1 MDFNFDTGTISNI
14 LELDGGG
21 NNITVLGSAGFVVPI
36 GPTLARAPQQGV
48 LRYNTTLSRFEG
60 FDGVDW
66 TQVQTV
72 TNNSPALSN
81 LSTLSGTGMV
91 VQTAP
96 GIFTARSVLGTAA
109 NIVVTNGDGIAGDP
123 TINLA
128 TAGAAGTY
136 VTATTDAFGRVV
148 SGTTTQSWSTLTATP
163 TTVAGYGITDAMI
176 AGGGVVGWEAGT
188 VAALPVSSV
197 AGRFYFA
204 TDTKETYYDTGAGW
218 VLSQGPIIGDIAIAS
233 GTNTATLATVNAD
246 VGTYGSSTAVPVLTV
261 DGKGRITAVST
272 VAISSAITLAGDVSG
287 TGTTGGTTTTTLAT
301 VNTNVGTFGDAGNVA
316 QVTVNGKGLVTAA
329 SAVAITPAAIGAINV
344 NQLGVANGVA
354 TLDATGKL
362 TDTQIPAALV
372 GALVY
377 QGTWNAATNTPTLV
391 SGVGTKGQYYK
402 VSTAGSTTIDGHNI
416 WTVGDIIVFNGT
428 TWDAID
434 GLTTE
439 VTSVF
444 GRVGAVTAVLAS
456 TDFANQGATTTVL
469 HGNAAG
475 APSWGAIDLSTD
487 VTGTLPSTTF
497 PALSGD
503 VSTTAGSVITTLA
516 TVNGDVGS
524 FGSATA
530 VPVLTVNAKGL
541 VTAVSTA
548 TIPNTIA
555 LTGDATASVTTGGS
569 GALTLA
575 TVNANV
581 GSFGSATAV
590 PVLTV
595 NDKGLVTAVSTVAI
609 SGAITIAGDAT
620 GSGTTG
626 GTTTI
631 TLNTVNA
638 NVGSFGDGTHIPTL
652 VVDGKGLVTAASSTL
667 VTPAAIGAVAD
678 AGGAPSIQ
686 SGTLAG
692 LPISST
698 TGAIYITTDG
708 NGFYR
713 YDGAAWSSVG
723 ESGLTFTENAVAPV
737 ASTVTGANSA
747 SIGSG
752 NTVAGANSIATGAGA
767 STFNYGAEVHANGY
781 FTSAGDAQTA
791 KYVLRNITTNAT
803 PLALFLDGATAQ
815 LLLKPNSAVAYSA
828 LIVARSTST
837 TGNNGAWKI
846 EGLIKRDAT
855 TGSTALVGTRS
866 RTILTRPAGW
876 QADVAAD
883 TATGA
888 LVFNVTG
895 SAGNTVRWVAT
906 VTATEVTN

>member
-1 MDFNFDTGTISNI
+1 MN
-14 LELDGGG
+14 
-21 NNITVLGSAGFVVPI
+21 
-36 GPTLARAPQQGV
+36 
-48 LRYNTTLSRFEG
+48 RFEG

-72 TNNSPALSN
+72 TNNSPALTN

-91 VQTAP
+91 MQTSP
-96 GIFTARSVLGTAA
+96 GVFAILPARSVVGTAS
-109 NIVVTNGDGIAGDP
+109 NIVVTNGDGIAGNP
-123 TINLA
+123 TVNLA
-128 TAGAAGTY
+128 TAGTAGTY

-148 SGTTTQSWSTLTATP
+148 SGTTTQAWSTLTGTP
-163 TTVAGYGITDAMI
+163 TTVAGYGITDAMV
-176 AGGGVVGWEAGT
+176 AGSGVVGWSAGT
-188 VAALPVSSV
+188 LAALPVSSV

-218 VLSQGPIIGDIAIAS
+218 VLSQGPITGDIAIAS
-233 GTNTATLATVNAD
+233 GTKTATLATVNAN
-246 VGTYGSSTAVPVLTV
+246 VGSFGSATAVPVLTV
-261 DGKGRITAVST
+261 DAKGRITAVST
-272 VAISSAITLAGDVSG
+272 VAISSAITLAGDVTG

-301 VNTNVGTFGDAGNVA
+301 VNTTVGTFGDAGNVA
-316 QVTVNGKGLVTAA
+316 RVTVNGKGLVTAA
-329 SAVAITPAAIGAINV
+329 SNVAITPAAIGAINV

-354 TLDATGKL
+354 TLDAAGKL
-362 TDTQIPAALV
+362 ANSQIPAALV

-377 QGTWNAATNTPTLV
+377 QGTWNAATNTPTLA

-402 VSTAGSTTIDGHNI
+402 VGTAGSTTIDGHNI
-416 WTVGDIIVFNGT
+416 WTVGDIIAFNGT
-428 TWDAID
+428 VWDAID

-444 GRVGAVTAVLAS
+444 GRVGAVTATLAS
-456 TDFANQGATTTVL
+456 TDFANQGTTTTVL

-475 APSWGAIDLSTD
+475 APSWGAINLSTD

-497 PALSGD
+497 PALTGD
-503 VSTTAGSVITTLA
+503 VTTTAGSVVTTLA
-516 TVNGDVGS
+516 TVNSNTGS

-541 VTAVSTA
+541 VTAVSTVA
-548 TIPNTIA
+548 IPNTIA

-575 TVNANV
+575 TVNTNV
-581 GSFGSATAV
+581 GSFGSASAV

-595 NDKGLVTAVSTVAI
+595 NAKGLVTAVSTVAI

-626 GTTTI
+626 GTTPI

-652 VVDGKGLVTAASSTL
+652 VVNSKGLVTAASSTL
-667 VTPAAIGAVAD
+667 VTTATIGAVTN
-678 AGGAPSIQ
+678 AGGAPSIKE
-686 SGTLAG
+686 GTAAAIGAAG
-692 LPISST
+692 T
-698 TGAIYITTDG
+698 AGALYVTTDTKQIFRD
-708 NGFYR
+708 NGTTW
-713 YDGAAWSSVG
+713 DQIG
-723 ESGLTFTENAVAPV
+723 EAGILYTENAVTPV

-752 NTVAGANSIATGAGA
+752 NTVTGANSIATGAGA
-767 STFNYGAEVHANGY
+767 STSNYGAEVHANGY

-815 LLLKPNSAVAYSA
+815 LLLKPNSAIAYSA

-855 TGSTALVGTRS
+855 ASATALVGTRS
-866 RTILTRPAGW
+866 MTILTRPSGW

-883 TATGA
+883 TTTGA

-895 SAGNTVRWVAT
+895 SAGNTVRWVAS
-906 VTATEVTN
+906 VTTTEVTN

>member
-1 MDFNFDTGTISNI
+1 M
-14 LELDGGG
+14 
-21 NNITVLGSAGFVVPI
+21 
-36 GPTLARAPQQGV
+36 
-48 LRYNTTLSRFEG
+48 
-60 FDGVDW
+60 
-66 TQVQTV
+66 
-72 TNNSPALSN
+72 
-81 LSTLSGTGMV
+81 
-91 VQTAP
+91 
-96 GIFTARSVLGTAA
+96 
-109 NIVVTNGDGIAGDP
+109 
-123 TINLA
+123 
-128 TAGAAGTY
+128 
-136 VTATTDAFGRVV
+136 
-148 SGTTTQSWSTLTATP
+148 
-163 TTVAGYGITDAMI
+163 
-176 AGGGVVGWEAGT
+176 
-188 VAALPVSSV
+188 AALPVSSV
-197 AGRFYFA
+197 TGRFYFA

-516 TVNGDVGS
+516 TVNSNVGS
-524 FGSATA
+524 FGSASA
-530 VPVLTVNAKGL
+530 VPVLTVNG
-541 VTAVSTA
+541 
-548 TIPNTIA
+548 
-555 LTGDATASVTTGGS
+555 
-569 GALTLA
+569 
-575 TVNANV
+575 
-581 GSFGSATAV
+581 
-590 PVLTV
+590 
-595 NDKGLVTAVSTVAI
+595 KGLVTAVSTVAI

>member
-1 MDFNFDTGTISNI
+1 VNANVGSF
-14 LELDGGG
+14 
-21 NNITVLGSAGFVVPI
+21 GSA
-36 GPTLARAPQQGV
+36 
-48 LRYNTTLSRFEG
+48 
-60 FDGVDW
+60 
-66 TQVQTV
+66 
-72 TNNSPALSN
+72 
-81 LSTLSGTGMV
+81 
-91 VQTAP
+91 
-96 GIFTARSVLGTAA
+96 
-109 NIVVTNGDGIAGDP
+109 
-123 TINLA
+123 
-128 TAGAAGTY
+128 
-136 VTATTDAFGRVV
+136 
-148 SGTTTQSWSTLTATP
+148 
-163 TTVAGYGITDAMI
+163 
-176 AGGGVVGWEAGT
+176 
-188 VAALPVSSV
+188 
-197 AGRFYFA
+197 
-204 TDTKETYYDTGAGW
+204 
-218 VLSQGPIIGDIAIAS
+218 
-233 GTNTATLATVNAD
+233 
-246 VGTYGSSTAVPVLTV
+246 TAVPVLTV
-261 DGKGRITAVST
+261 DAKGRITAVST
-272 VAISSAITLAGDVSG
+272 VAISSAITLAGDVTG

-301 VNTNVGTFGDAGNVA
+301 VNTTVGTFGDAGNVA

-329 SAVAITPAAIGAINV
+329 SNVAITPAAIGAINV

-354 TLDATGKL
+354 TLDAAGKL
-362 TDTQIPAALV
+362 ANSQIPAALV

-377 QGTWNAATNTPTLV
+377 QGTWNAATNTPTLA

-402 VSTAGSTTIDGHNI
+402 VGTAGSTTIDGHNI
-416 WTVGDIIVFNGT
+416 WTVGDIIAFNGT
-428 TWDAID
+428 VWDAID

-444 GRVGAVTAVLAS
+444 GRVGAVTATLAS
-456 TDFANQGATTTVL
+456 TDFANQGTTTTVL

-475 APSWGAIDLSTD
+475 APSWGAINLSTD

-497 PALSGD
+497 PALTGD
-503 VSTTAGSVITTLA
+503 VTTTAGSVVTTLA
-516 TVNGDVGS
+516 TVNSNVGS

-530 VPVLTVNAKGL
+530 VPVIKVNAKGL
-541 VTAVSTA
+541 VTAVSTVA
-548 TIPNTIA
+548 IPNTIA

-575 TVNANV
+575 TVNTNV

-595 NDKGLVTAVSTVAI
+595 NAKGLVTAVSTVAI

-626 GTTTI
+626 GTTPI

-652 VVDGKGLVTAASSTL
+652 VVNSKGLVTAASSTL
-667 VTPAAIGAVAD
+667 VTTATIGAVTN
-678 AGGAPSIQ
+678 AGGAPSIKE
-686 SGTLAG
+686 GTAAAIGAAG
-692 LPISST
+692 T
-698 TGAIYITTDG
+698 AGALYVTTDTKQIFRD
-708 NGFYR
+708 NGTTW
-713 YDGAAWSSVG
+713 DQIG
-723 ESGLTFTENAVAPV
+723 EAGILYTENAVTPV

-767 STFNYGAEVHANGY
+767 STSNYGADVHANGY

-803 PLALFLDGATAQ
+803 PLALFLDGAAAQ
-815 LLLKPNSAVAYSA
+815 LLLKPNSAIAYSA

-855 TGSTALVGTRS
+855 ASSTALVGTRS
-866 RTILTRPAGW
+866 MTILTRPSGW

-883 TATGA
+883 TTTGA

-895 SAGNTVRWVAT
+895 SAGNTVRWVAS
-906 VTATEVTN
+906 VTTTEVTN